1 VTQTWNAAEYQAT
14 GNFVPTLGEPL
25 VDLLNPQPGMR
36 ILDVG
41 CGNGTL
47 TLKLMERGATVVGI
61 DASADMVQAAC
72 RKGVDARTIS
82 AYDLTFENEF
92 DAVFSNAAL
101 HWMTDHPA
109 KVLENIANALKPG
122 GRFVAEMGGEGNIA
136 HIREAE
142 RQALNR
148 RNLDLETVAPL
159 FFPSKA
165 QYQSMLEAAGFTIEQ
180 IELFPRK
187 TRLPDGLANWLRVF
201 STAVL
206 SSLPADDVE
215 PFIQEV
221 ETLARPYLTD
231 DEGWFA
237 DYVRLRFSAH
247 KA

>member
-1 VTQTWNAAEYQAT
+1 MTQTWNPADYQAK

-47 TLKLMERGATVVGI
+47 TLKLMGRGATVIGI
-61 DASADMVQAAC
+61 DASEAMVQAAQN
-72 RKGVDARTIS
+72 KGVDARAVS

-92 DAVFSNAAL
+92 DAAFSNAAL
-101 HWMTDHPA
+101 HWMTDDPQ
-109 KVLENIANALKPG
+109 KVLNNIATALKPG

-136 HIREAE
+136 HIRNAE
-142 RQALNR
+142 RQALQR
-148 RNLDLETVAPL
+148 RNLDLDTVAPL

-165 QYQSMLEAAGFTIEQ
+165 RYQSMLETAGFTIEQ
-180 IELFPRK
+180 MELFPRK
-187 TRLPDGLANWLRVF
+187 TRLPDGLANWLKVF

-206 SSLPADDVE
+206 SSLPAEDVE
-215 PFIQEV
+215 LFVQEV

-231 DEGWFA
+231 EEGWFA
-237 DYVRLRFSAH
+237 DYVRLRFVAH
-247 KA
+247 KV